1 MVIWSKVKVI
11 NSTGGMLS
19 KPIYLNKIEDS
30 GILCV
35 KLKFTS
41 IRRNTKSES
50 VLTNAMLMK
59 DFLQWVM
66 IFEKGPEN
74 SSILMVSRNRT
85 YISNWDYIL
94 KVLLHNEELFVR
106 KYQNL
111 LSPIIY
117 WALAP

>member
-1 MVIWSKVKVI
+1 
-11 NSTGGMLS
+11 
-19 KPIYLNKIEDS
+19 
-30 GILCV
+30 
-35 KLKFTS
+35 
-41 IRRNTKSES
+41 
-50 VLTNAMLMK
+50 
-59 DFLQWVM
+59 M